1 MAFLTAVLAL
11 LTLAANPGTGF
22 STQPPDEYQVK
33 AAFLFNFAKFVD
45 WPPAILGSPDMPFT
59 ICVRADHA
67 FRETLV
73 NTVAGKTVGGRAIEV
88 VVFSEAGQIGNCRM
102 LFVGSRVDKTTLS
115 ILCAAGLTSR
125 GVLPAVLTVGD
136 GEGAAVDAM
145 IIRFLMENGK
155 VRFEIDPG
163 AAERAGLHI
172 SAKLLSLA
180 QVRRK

>member
-45 WPPAILGSPDMPFT
+45 WPPAILGPDRPFT

-73 NTVAGKTVGGRAIEV
+73 NTVAGKTVGGRAIDV
-88 VVFSEAGQIGNCRM
+88 VVFSEAGQIANCRM
-102 LFVGSRVDKTTLS
+102 LFVGSPVDKATLS

-125 GVLPAVLTVGD
+125 GVPPAVLTVGD

-145 IIRFLMENGK
+145 IIRLLIENGK
-155 VRFEIDPG
+155 VRFEIDPA